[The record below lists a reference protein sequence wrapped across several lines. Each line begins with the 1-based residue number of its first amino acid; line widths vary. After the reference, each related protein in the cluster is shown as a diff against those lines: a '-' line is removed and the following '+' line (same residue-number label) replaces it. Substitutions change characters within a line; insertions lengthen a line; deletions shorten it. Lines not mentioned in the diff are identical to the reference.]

1 MEKARVI
8 LACSQDMATEI
19 KTLLSSSYLYN
30 FSFLYNTTSG
40 NDAIRKISHFLPD
53 AVITDFMLSDLN
65 GLELANKIEDLK
77 LCPCI
82 ILANQEQS
90 DFIDELKTEDTTTVF
105 CITKPINRQVLIHT
119 TELAIRFQ
127 HKIHDIELK
136 IVSLQQ
142 EIEERKNV
150 ERAKGILMKKFNIT
164 EDKAYNNIRRKAM
177 DTGKTINEISKTI
190 IKMFEFIDKK

>member
-19 KTLLSSSYLYN
+19 KALLSSSYLYN

-82 ILANQEQS
+82 ILANQDQS

-127 HKIHDIELK
+127 HKIHDIEQK

>member
-19 KTLLSSSYLYN
+19 KVLLSSSYLYN

-53 AVITDFMLSDLN
+53 AVITDFMLSDIN

-82 ILANQEQS
+82 ILANQDQS

-127 HKIHDIELK
+127 HKIHDIEQK

-164 EDKAYNNIRRKAM
+164 DDKAYNNIRRKAM

>member
-1 MEKARVI
+1 
-8 LACSQDMATEI
+8 MATEI

-65 GLELANKIEDLK
+65 GLDLANKIEDLK

-127 HKIHDIELK
+127 HKIHDIEQK

-190 IKMFEFIDKK
+190 IKMFEKFKEEE